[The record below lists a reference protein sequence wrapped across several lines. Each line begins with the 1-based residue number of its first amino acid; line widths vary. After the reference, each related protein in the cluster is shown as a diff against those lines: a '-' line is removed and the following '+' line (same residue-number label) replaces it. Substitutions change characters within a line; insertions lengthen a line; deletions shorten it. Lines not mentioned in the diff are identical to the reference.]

1 MDEAKKEKKEMTG
14 NEKKKEQDPTEFRF
28 IDRNTTAFLIN
39 MRRKELICK
48 KLMPPTLSRDCL
60 TSPNI

>member
-1 MDEAKKEKKEMTG
+1 MTG
-14 NEKKKEQDPTEFRF
+14 KEKKKEQDPTEFRF